1 MMQSKIYGALSQG
14 LEAAGALQTPAD
26 VHGTLTGLLCAN
38 ENADATAA
46 LDDDATDTLREALSA
61 LREMTLEGLFDP
73 DLGFTP
79 LLPDDDEAALDTRVK
94 ALAGW
99 CGGFLYGMASE
110 QGNGGELDLANLS
123 PELREVVN
131 DLSQLAR
138 VGLTAEDNDAESAE
152 GDYAELVEY
161 VRVGVQ
167 MIFMELRP
175 PRSGPETRE
184 QLH

>member
-1 MMQSKIYGALSQG
+1 MNQSRIYDALGQG

-38 ENADATAA
+38 ENADVTEA
-46 LDDDATDTLREALSA
+46 LDDDVTDTLREALSA

-73 DLGFTP
+73 DLGFAP
-79 LLPDDDEAALDTRVK
+79 LLPDDEAELDTRVK

-99 CGGFLYGMASE
+99 CAGFLYGMASQ
-110 QGNGGELDLANLS
+110 QGNDGELDLARLS

-131 DLSQLAR
+131 DLSQLSR
-138 VGLTAEDNDAESAE
+138 VGLTAEDSDAESAE

-175 PRSGPETRE
+175 PREGSETRE
-184 QLH
+184 LLH